1 MLKIENVVIPSPEQ
15 WRATIMGARN
25 AMNSW
30 DRSDSEFTNH
40 ELEDWPH
47 DKVMTFEKMGPN
59 DHDLLMRLRNAGT
72 DHRKFMRMITVYV
85 DLTAPLYW
93 WKEFD
98 TYKVGTVANSCSTMH
113 KIAAKEFTLED
124 FSHEHLIVAGLNSL
138 KRTIDDLNSA
148 REGYLDE
155 RIKQNPEW
163 RKEVWWQMIQ
173 LLPSSYNQRR
183 TVQMNYE
190 VLANIYKS
198 RRNHKLDEWH
208 TFCDWIEGLPYSELI
223 TGMEP
228 ISHEV
233 VSDSTP
239 LFLRKSMTI
248 PEEWPF
254 TVEEAS
260 KIFEE
265 LGRAI
270 NKIWNPDIEDSVDIS
285 HLVDITCSWDVEELG
300 GERIYA
306 IGPGFTR
313 EDLTPYELYLLE
325 KSEEYEKRKKGGV
338 IMEERK
344 SFATFKDGYTEEIF
358 YFEKYS
364 SDKILFATRS
374 GVYIYQKFDPAPGMF
389 GLVPSTEFFRIST
402 SWTGPVLTCVEEY
415 AIKSFTLDERVKVR
429 FMIDGEAGEIL
440 VAADATDE
448 QIKVAI
454 LDEVLEGYEI
464 IKE

>member
-124 FSHEHLIVAGLNSL
+124 FSCEHLLGLSDYERTYCLEDNFPEFEGKDGEWLFWTPIDILVHTIQGLNFY
-138 KRTIDDLNSA
+138 RQ
-148 REGYLDE
+148 RYLETKD
-155 RIKQNPEW
+155 K
-163 RKEVWWQMIQ
+163 KYWWQMIQ

-208 TFCDWIEGLPYSELI
+208 TFCDWIEGLPYNELI
-223 TGMEP
+223 TGMTESERVARLGKELSEGFNEGFKSVKVPGVEEMREAFANVLGISKDELFSMPIEGLTPNTVRELAGMEP

-239 LFLRKSMTI
+239 LFLKKSMTI
-248 PEEWPF
+248 PATAE
-254 TVEEAS
+254 
-260 KIFEE
+260 
-265 LGRAI
+265 
-270 NKIWNPDIEDSVDIS
+270 DIEDSVDIS
-285 HLVDITCSWDVEELG
+285 HLIDITCSWDVEELG
-300 GERIYA
+300 GERIYS

-325 KSEEYEKRKKGGV
+325 RSEEYERRKK
-338 IMEERK
+338 EE
-344 SFATFKDGYTEEIF
+344 
-358 YFEKYS
+358 
-364 SDKILFATRS
+364 
-374 GVYIYQKFDPAPGMF
+374 
-389 GLVPSTEFFRIST
+389 
-402 SWTGPVLTCVEEY
+402 
-415 AIKSFTLDERVKVR
+415 
-429 FMIDGEAGEIL
+429 
-440 VAADATDE
+440 
-448 QIKVAI
+448 
-454 LDEVLEGYEI
+454 
-464 IKE
+464 